1 MPARTWPA
9 HQRTTGDRS
18 AAFASVSRGSTA
30 HRFGAAM
37 LTARFHPEQ
46 LVCEALGF
54 IEGEMAGAPAV
65 ANGLADERGSKMTRV
80 RIADGACRR
89 RDGYAVDLLQ
99 VFRREIRVMKR
110 QPFGHRPANAK

>member
-1 MPARTWPA
+1 
-9 HQRTTGDRS
+9 
-18 AAFASVSRGSTA
+18 
-30 HRFGAAM
+30 M

-80 RIADGACRR
+80 RIADGACSR
-89 RDGYAVDLLQ
+89 RDWHAFDLLHVLRIQ
-99 VFRREIRVMKR
+99 I
-110 QPFGHRPANAK
+110 